1 MNHTLCITHPK
12 SGRQGLK
19 VKHKTQKQK
28 DESMLSRNI
37 DGSLNVVILLLLYF
51 LKFKNISKIIHKVI
65 YLGEVF
71 ESEVKVH

>member
-1 MNHTLCITHPK
+1 M
-12 SGRQGLK
+12 
-19 VKHKTQKQK
+19 KHKTQKQK
-28 DESMLSRNI
+28 DESMLSGNT

-71 ESEVKVH
+71 ESEVKAH

>member
-1 MNHTLCITHPK
+1 
-12 SGRQGLK
+12 
-19 VKHKTQKQK
+19 
-28 DESMLSRNI
+28 MLSRNI